1 MGNMGNMRNIGNI
14 GNIGKMGKL
23 EIIWEI
29 WEIWKYVDEAH
40 SQKIARR
47 PEMIARDSVLDAE
60 RYVITE
66 ICNNKRRENRI
77 DD

>member
-1 MGNMGNMRNIGNI
+1 VALDGA
-14 GNIGKMGKL
+14 GKRVWQHGEHGKY
-23 EIIWEI
+23 EKYRKYRKYR
-29 WEIWKYVDEAH
+29 KYVDEAH

>member
-1 MGNMGNMRNIGNI
+1 MGNMRNIGNI
-14 GNIGKMGKL
+14 GNIGYRKYGKYG
-23 EIIWEI
+23 
-29 WEIWKYVDEAH
+29 KYVDEAH
-40 SQKIARR
+40 SQMIARR